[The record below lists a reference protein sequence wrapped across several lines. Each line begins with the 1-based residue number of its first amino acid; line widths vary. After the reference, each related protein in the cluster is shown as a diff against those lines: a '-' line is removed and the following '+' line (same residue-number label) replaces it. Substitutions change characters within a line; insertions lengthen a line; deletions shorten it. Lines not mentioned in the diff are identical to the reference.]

1 MTHSSFN
8 IVNIFYTMLKKLC
21 DVAPRLGINGFYAR
35 LSDKRYQREGRTNVY
50 QMILHMLRSWN
61 AVLFA
66 QLNIYGLSGYMKV

>member
-1 MTHSSFN
+1 M
-8 IVNIFYTMLKKLC
+8 
-21 DVAPRLGINGFYAR
+21 YAR